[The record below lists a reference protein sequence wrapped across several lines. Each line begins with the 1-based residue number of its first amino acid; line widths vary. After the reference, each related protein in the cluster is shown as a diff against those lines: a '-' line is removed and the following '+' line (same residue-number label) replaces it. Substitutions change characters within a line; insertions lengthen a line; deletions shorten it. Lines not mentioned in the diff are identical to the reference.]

1 MKNLKTFDSFL
12 NENDGFGT
20 QAFLLRK
27 DRGVYNYLFNLEKE
41 KGGQYGFNLIIGK
54 YSQYENTEGSKNSFA
69 VITLNEIAPEII
81 DDIAINKSD
90 IPQSNRNPI
99 KVSNNE
105 GSRLLEQVEKCLYN
119 YLEQNSKVVR
129 IYDEIQETLT
139 MDNYMETLKSI
150 VVSNIGE
157 DWRAQEGSNKKIVII
172 SR

>member
-1 MKNLKTFDSFL
+1 
-12 NENDGFGT
+12 
-20 QAFLLRK
+20 
-27 DRGVYNYLFNLEKE
+27 
-41 KGGQYGFNLIIGK
+41 
-54 YSQYENTEGSKNSFA
+54 
-69 VITLNEIAPEII
+69 
-81 DDIAINKSD
+81 
-90 IPQSNRNPI
+90 
-99 KVSNNE
+99 VSNNE

-157 DWRAQEGSNKKIVII
+157 DWRAQEGSNKKVVII